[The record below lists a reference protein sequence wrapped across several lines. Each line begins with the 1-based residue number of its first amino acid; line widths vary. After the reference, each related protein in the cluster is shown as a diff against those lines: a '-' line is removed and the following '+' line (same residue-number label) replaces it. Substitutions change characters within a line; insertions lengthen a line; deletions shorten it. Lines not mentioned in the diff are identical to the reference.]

1 MKYQLVGP
9 PIPPKPLLSYVLY
22 LFPFLLLFR
31 PLRTLIALWGLK
43 NCSQV
48 DFEPGF
54 RYYYG
59 NNIHAENVF
68 LGNTFVE
75 DYAQIDIGAG
85 TAFSKDNKL
94 ITGTHDL
101 YDRRKIIA
109 KPIKIGKNVWITTN
123 CIILPG
129 VKIGDN
135 SVIGAGSVVSRDIP
149 ANCVAAGN
157 PCKVIRHLDKHK
169 AISVMYP

>member
-68 LGNTFVE
+68 LGNTFIE

-109 KPIKIGKNVWITTN
+109 KPIKIGSLDHHQLHNLTRRQDRRQLSYW
-123 CIILPG
+123 CRQCSFEG
-129 VKIGDN
+129 H
-135 SVIGAGSVVSRDIP
+135 
-149 ANCVAAGN
+149 
-157 PCKVIRHLDKHK
+157 PC
-169 AISVMYP
+169 